1 MGTTSNPDFVEAIAA
16 RVVEKMRSEI
26 ETEGR
31 STRRL
36 RTVEQSAEYLALSM
50 KSIHEMLTN
59 HKLAGV
65 KFGRKTMLDIRDL
78 DQWIERNKA

>member
-1 MGTTSNPDFVEAIAA
+1 MGTSNPDFVEAIAT

-26 ETEGR
+26 EAER
-31 STRRL
+31 RTRRL
-36 RTVEQSAEYLALSM
+36 LTVEQSATYLALST

-59 HKLAGV
+59 HELVGV

-78 DQWIERNKA
+78 DQWIEDNKA

>member
-26 ETEGR
+26 ETEGHR
-31 STRRL
+31 TKRL
-36 RTVEQSAEYLALSM
+36 LTVEQSAEYLTLSM

>member
-1 MGTTSNPDFVEAIAA
+1 MGTSNPDFVEAIAA

-31 STRRL
+31 RTRRL
-36 RTVEQSAEYLALSM
+36 LTVEQSAEYLALSR
-50 KSIHEMLTN
+50 KSIHEMLAN
-59 HKLAGV
+59 HKLVGV